1 MKRLIVTIFLFAAF
15 VLCPHSAH
23 AQETKAENIA
33 DGCVIS
39 SSDGDTAI
47 LHDGLLDN
55 TFVLE
60 SGKIDIVLPESGA
73 QGVYIKW
80 DHTSF
85 AWDLSYVLKDGT
97 TAQMSCGKRGLLQ
110 EYCPLPKDTA
120 SFSISS
126 SSVIALLEM
135 EIYSS
140 GILPECVHLWGETPT
155 MAELMVISTHQD
167 DEVLFFGG
175 VIPYYSGELKLDTV
189 VVYAT
194 YDNGLR
200 QHEALEGLWACGL
213 KQHPVFLNYQDRLY
227 YTIESALE
235 LWGEEAMTASLVECI
250 EKYRPQVIVTHDFEG
265 EYGHGQHKAIA
276 YCTVKAV
283 ESSAQAEGGW
293 DVPKCYIH
301 LYAQNEIV
309 FEWSTMKLE
318 SFSGMTALEVAAAGY
333 DKHKSQ
339 HKFGYA
345 VLESGYGDCRRF
357 GLYRT
362 TVGSDTKADLFENI
376 KLRFDHRDIPA
387 NRMSNELI
395 SYGRSNVYKR
405 QYGDNVQ
412 YLRYGAFAGDEGWY
426 MCDSTGIVLEPQV
439 KAAVLHDETPE
450 EYYWEYK
457 TGGNSRVPIYI
468 YTNSGGE
475 TIVSRYGTIH
485 GEQGW
490 FACERTGELLQPP
503 VQVESPPYNG
513 LLHFFRSQSESTWM
527 WTGLA
532 VSLAVVVFVM
542 IVKSCRRK
550 KKIYTR

>member
-1 MKRLIVTIFLFAAF
+1 MKRVTVLVFLLAALVF
-15 VLCPHSAH
+15 CPHAAR
-23 AQETKAENIA
+23 AQEIEAENIA
-33 DGCVIS
+33 QSCVINVS
-39 SSDGDTAI
+39 AGDAV
-47 LHDGLLDN
+47 LLNDGLLDN

-60 SGKIDIVLPESGA
+60 NGKIDVALPESGA
-73 QGVYIKW
+73 QGIYIKW

-85 AWDLSYVLKDGT
+85 EWNLLCTLRDGT
-97 TAQMSCGKRGLLQ
+97 TEEISCGGKGLLQ

-126 SSVIALLEM
+126 SSAIALLEM

-140 GILPECVHLWGETPT
+140 GILPECVHLWGQTPT
-155 MAELMVISTHQD
+155 TAELMVISTHQD

-200 QHEALEGLWACGL
+200 QHEALEGLWTCGL
-213 KQHPVFLNYQDRLY
+213 KQHPVFLNFKDKLY

-235 LWGEEAMTASLVECI
+235 LWGEEIMTDTLADCI
-250 EKYRPQVIVTHDFEG
+250 EKYKPQVIVTHDFEG

-283 ESSAQAEGGW
+283 EALAQTEGGW

-301 LYAQNEIV
+301 LYDKNEVV

-362 TVGSDTKADLFENI
+362 TVGIDTKADMFENI
-376 KLRFDHRDIPA
+376 ELRFEHRDIPSDK
-387 NRMSNELI
+387 MSNELI
-395 SYGRSNVYKR
+395 SHGRSNVYKR
-405 QYGDNVQ
+405 EYSDNVQ
-412 YLRYGAFAGDEGWY
+412 YLRYGAFGGDEGWY

-439 KAAVLHDETPE
+439 KAVVLYDEMPD
-450 EYYWEYK
+450 EYYREYK
-457 TGGNSRVPIYI
+457 TGGNSKVSIYL
-468 YTNSGGE
+468 YRSSDGE
-475 TIVSRYGTIH
+475 IIISRYGTVQ
-485 GEQGW
+485 GELGW
-490 FACERTGELLQPP
+490 FACSENGELLLPP

-513 LLHFFRSQSESTWM
+513 LLHFFKTQSENTWM

-532 VSLAVVVFVM
+532 VSLAVVLI
-542 IVKSCRRK
+542 IVLK
-550 KKIYTR
+550 KRSKYKIA